1 MTLYNTLYMN
11 KQLPLSFQAPEF
23 ARFDNFIITGN
34 QQLLHALIDEHE
46 SLIFLW
52 GEHGCGKSHLLQAV
66 TQSYQ
71 ADEKA
76 AFYLPLAQ
84 LQELTPDMLDGLEM
98 MDLVCLD
105 DVHAVSGYSQW
116 EEALFHFFNR
126 IRDKGGRLILAAD
139 NSAVNCA
146 IKLPDLRSRLSWG
159 LTYQVQALDDQAKVD
174 ALKLRASQRGMQ
186 MSNEVAAYIMKH
198 TTRSLPELIILL
210 DKLDYA
216 SLAEQRKLTIP
227 FVKNIIYSV

>member
-1 MTLYNTLYMN
+1 MN

-23 ARFDNFIITGN
+23 ASFDNFIIARN
-34 QQLLHALIDEHE
+34 QQLLHSLSDEQE

-52 GEHGCGKSHLLQAV
+52 GEKGCGKSHLLQAV

-71 ADEKA
+71 TAEKN
-76 AFYLPLAQ
+76 AFYLPLDLLA
-84 LQELTPDMLDGLEM
+84 ELTPDMLEGMEM

-105 DVHAVSGYSQW
+105 DVHAVSGHSQW

-126 IRDKGGRLILAAD
+126 MRDKGGRLILAAD

-159 LTYQVQALDDQAKVD
+159 LTYQVQPLDDPAKVEV
-174 ALKLRASQRGMQ
+174 LKLRASQRGLV
-186 MSNEVAAYIMKH
+186 MSDEVAAYIMKH
-198 TTRSLPELIILL
+198 TSRSLPKLITLL
-210 DKLDYA
+210 DKLDYV
-216 SLAEQRKLTIP
+216 SLAEQRKLTVP
-227 FVKNIIYSV
+227 LVKSIIYSV